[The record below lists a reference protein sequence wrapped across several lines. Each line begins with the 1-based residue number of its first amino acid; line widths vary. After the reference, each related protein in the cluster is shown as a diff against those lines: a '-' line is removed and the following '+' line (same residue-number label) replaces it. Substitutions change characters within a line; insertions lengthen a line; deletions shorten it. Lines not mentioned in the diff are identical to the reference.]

1 LPLIDF
7 SLALVSPFTCFIFKW
22 ISRILQQVPLYT
34 QALITLLNFLR
45 VKYPRRFFFLN
56 KKINIIY
63 IMILMLIFEGIVNIP
78 NLFQYIKY
86 QNNNNNNNTNVLSCA
101 PSNTMAIVSNFTTS
115 MLRSIIPAIFMIILD
130 IFTIKI
136 LFLSKKKIS
145 KSLRKHK
152 AFAIVLLILDSIFFL
167 FNLPLSCTEILVA
180 TYQNILLYPSTNNT
194 MALIYLLHAFANT
207 IAYFYYLMPF
217 FIHLVFNYWFRKELF
232 IFIFRLKVER
242 TNNLRAQSQT
252 QTNLR
257 PRQFQGSIA
266 L

>member
-1 LPLIDF
+1 MPLIDLN
-7 SLALVSPFTCFIFKW
+7 LALVSPFTCFIFKW
-22 ISRILQQVPLYT
+22 ISILHGILQQVPLYT

-86 QNNNNNNNTNVLSCA
+86 QNNNNTNVLSCA
-101 PSNTMAIVSNFTTS
+101 ASNTMSIVSNFTTS

-130 IFTIKI
+130 IFTFKI

-180 TYQNILLYPSTNNT
+180 TYKDILLYPSTNNT

-242 TNNLRAQSQT
+242 T
-252 QTNLR
+252 
-257 PRQFQGSIA
+257 
-266 L
+266 

>member
-1 LPLIDF
+1 MPLIHLN
-7 SLALVSPFTCFIFKW
+7 LALVSPFTCFIFKW

-86 QNNNNNNNTNVLSCA
+86 QNNTNVLSCA
-101 PSNTMAIVSNFTTS
+101 TSNTMSIVSNFTTS

-194 MALIYLLHAFANT
+194 MTLIYLLHAFANT

-242 TNNLRAQSQT
+242 TSNLRT
-252 QTNLR
+252 QTNLHS
-257 PRQFQGSIA
+257 RQIQGRIA
-266 L
+266 RNTQIDLTR